1 MPKHTRVQIGQAAKP
16 NEKEEDIKKTEIV
29 QLMWVVL

>member
-1 MPKHTRVQIGQAAKP
+1 MPKYARVQLGQAAKP

-29 QLMWVVL
+29 RLMWVVL